1 MTLKIIN
8 NHIVFQ
14 PPFADIENALLDTYD
29 TVLRGASEIPRFEYA
44 LDPDEDEKPV
54 CLKPTILKEIIDK
67 AKQNVR
73 NVVREQMKG
82 NNNIRKIREII
93 YRHKYQMENCLYNFG
108 SPKLAYNFG
117 HQKTKIHERRTSE
130 IHFKSFMFYNA
141 LREIFF

>member
-73 NVVREQMKG
+73 NVVHEQMKG
-82 NNNIRKIREII
+82 NNNIREII
-93 YRHKYQMENCLYNFG
+93 YRPISSRG
-108 SPKLAYNFG
+108 IG
-117 HQKTKIHERRTSE
+117 HNIGLKIVC
-130 IHFKSFMFYNA
+130 
-141 LREIFF
+141 IFLEVLS

>member
-82 NNNIRKIREII
+82 NNNIRKIRQII
-93 YRHKYQMENCLYNFG
+93 YR
-108 SPKLAYNFG
+108 PKSSG
-117 HQKTKIHERRTSE
+117 V
-130 IHFKSFMFYNA
+130 
-141 LREIFF
+141 

>member
-82 NNNIRKIREII
+82 NNNIRKIWEII

-108 SPKLAYNFG
+108 RFC
-117 HQKTKIHERRTSE
+117 
-130 IHFKSFMFYNA
+130 
-141 LREIFF
+141 

>member
-29 TVLRGASEIPRFEYA
+29 TILRGASEIPRFEYA

-73 NVVREQMKG
+73 NVVHEQMKG
-82 NNNIRKIREII
+82 NIITFRNKIILRDRVRSINL
-93 YRHKYQMENCLYNFG
+93 KYFT
-108 SPKLAYNFG
+108 F
-117 HQKTKIHERRTSE
+117 
-130 IHFKSFMFYNA
+130 FKNLFQVQS
-141 LREIFF
+141 LT

>member
-29 TVLRGASEIPRFEYA
+29 TILRGASEIPRFEYA

-73 NVVREQMKG
+73 NVVGEQMKG
-82 NNNIRKIREII
+82 NITFRNKIILRDRVRSINL
-93 YRHKYQMENCLYNFG
+93 KYFT
-108 SPKLAYNFG
+108 F
-117 HQKTKIHERRTSE
+117 
-130 IHFKSFMFYNA
+130 FKNLFQVQS
-141 LREIFF
+141 LT